1 MMGHNYPRL
10 RRRRVGGAVAM
21 CAAVMLSVAAAT
33 GAASAAVAVTAA
45 PGSADAVLSVPGA
58 GGVRIVRDEYGVPHI
73 FASTAR
79 ALFYGEGYAVA
90 QDRLWQAEQL
100 RLTGTGTV
108 AAVHGLGGPGSVPGD
123 LKFREYT
130 GGEGHL
136 RALVRALPAP
146 AQVAVQAFSD
156 GMNSWIRT
164 AIRSHTLLP
173 EYAIE
178 RLTPRP
184 WTPEDVLATWFV
196 LEGGPASTAFQYG
209 SFGGDEVT
217 NAAQL
222 ARWTAALGAGA
233 AAKVF
238 ADTHWLNDPSAPTTI
253 PAGPA
258 SKHGAGTPAVAA
270 LAAHAVRPARVSR
283 GLLAT
288 VVRQQRATSR
298 TLARVAQGSRWHSN
312 AVVLSGRLTKDGAP
326 LLLGGPQAQYSVPQT
341 FMEVGLHGAGYDVT
355 GVTIPGTVA
364 VEIGVGARHAWSLT
378 SGGTDNS
385 DWYADTIDPA
395 GHPGQYLFDGR
406 WQPYACRTE
415 TIDVYHRPARH
426 YRVCQGRHGP
436 VYAASGHTALA
447 LRDAG
452 AEGIDGTITGFLA
465 VDAAHSLAQFASA
478 LPRFAGS
485 FNFLY
490 ADQAGN
496 IAYWQTGH
504 VPVRAPGD
512 DPFLIHPGTGGDEWR
527 GFLPWP
533 AMPHVINPA
542 QGWLANWN
550 NKPEPGWP
558 NSAYG
563 FIDWGPVQ
571 RVQALTRQLVTLR
584 PRTATAATLD
594 HINRIAAQT
603 AESPVGNELNIA
615 VHALLPRL
623 LAQVNTTADPRLA
636 AVMALLSRW
645 DGQRVDPDRDVRYDS
660 PAVSI
665 WQQWYPIF
673 IDRVFATTVGSAG
686 GGQRDTILTD
696 LAVRLLDGPA
706 AALPLDYDYLHGR
719 SLSHV
724 VTATLIQ
731 ALDTL
736 TTRYHT
742 PDTAQWLLPDVYT
755 TWQPL
760 GLGAVPHTPWMN
772 RGTYNQIVHL
782 GHGDNLTAVNVVAP
796 GESGLAASPHFADQ
810 LSLYA
815 TWHYK
820 PMRLTRR
827 DLISQITS
835 DTVLPVPGP

>member
-33 GAASAAVAVTAA
+33 GAARAPVAVTAA
-45 PGSADAVLSVPGA
+45 PGSAAAVLSVPGA
-58 GGVRIVRDEYGVPHI
+58 GAVRIVRDEYGVPHI
-73 FASTAR
+73 FASTAH

-90 QDRLWQAEQL
+90 QDRLWQAERL

-108 AAVHGLGGPGSVPGD
+108 AAVHGLGGPSSVPDD
-123 LKFREYT
+123 LIFREYT
-130 GGEGHL
+130 GGQAHL
-136 RALVRALPAP
+136 RALVRMLPAP
-146 AQVAVQAFSD
+146 AQVAVQAFCD
-156 GMNSWIRT
+156 GMNAWIRT
-164 AIRSHTLLP
+164 AIRTHTLP
-173 EYAIE
+173 REYAIV

-184 WTPEDVLATWFV
+184 WTPEDVVATWLV
-196 LEGGPASTAFQYG
+196 VEHQYG
-209 SFGGDEVT
+209 SFGGDERA

-222 ARWTAALGAGA
+222 ARWTAALGARA
-233 AAKVF
+233 AAQVF

-253 PAGPA
+253 SAGPA
-258 SKHGAGTPAVAA
+258 SKHGAGTPAVAVSP
-270 LAAHAVRPARVSR
+270 AHAIQPARVSR
-283 GLLAT
+283 GPLAA
-288 VVRQQRATSR
+288 VLRQQRATDR
-298 TLARVAQGSRWHSN
+298 TLARVGQGSRWHSN

-406 WQPYACRTE
+406 WYPYACRTE

-436 VYAASGHTALA
+436 VYATSGHTALA

-452 AEGIDGTITGFLA
+452 AEGIDGTITGFLG
-465 VDAAHSLAQFASA
+465 VDAAHSLAQFAGA

-496 IAYWQTGH
+496 IAYWQVGH

-512 DPFLIHPGTGGDEWR
+512 DPFLVHPGTGGDEWR

-558 NSAYG
+558 NSASG
-563 FIDWGPVQ
+563 FLDWGPVQ
-571 RVQALTRQLVTLR
+571 RVQALTRQLATLR
-584 PRTATAATLD
+584 PHTATAATLD

-603 AESPVGNELNIA
+603 AESPVGSEYNIA

-623 LAQVNTTADPRLA
+623 LARVNTSADPRLPA
-636 AVMALLSRW
+636 AVALLSRW
-645 DGQRVDPDRDVRYDS
+645 DGQRIDPDQDGLYDS
-660 PAVSI
+660 PAVTI
-665 WQQWYPIF
+665 WQQWYPAF
-673 IDRVFATTVGSAG
+673 INRVFAATVGSG
-686 GGQRDTILTD
+686 TSGKPKLDNTILTN
-696 LAVRLLDGPA
+696 LAARLLEGPA
-706 AALPLDYDYLHGR
+706 AALPLHYTYLPGR

-731 ALDTL
+731 TLDTL

-742 PDTAQWLLPDVYT
+742 PDTARWLLPDVYT

-782 GHGDNLTAVNVVAP
+782 GHGGNLTAVNVIAP

-815 TWHYK
+815 TWQYK
-820 PMRLTRR
+820 PMRLTRG
-827 DLISQITS
+827 DLIGHITS
-835 DTVLPVPGP
+835 DIVLPVPGP

>member
-1 MMGHNYPRL
+1 MGHNYPRL
-10 RRRRVGGAVAM
+10 RRRRVGGAIAM
-21 CAAVMLSVAAAT
+21 CAAVMLSVLAAT
-33 GAASAAVAVTAA
+33 GVSGAAVAVTAA
-45 PGSADAVLSVPGA
+45 PGSAAAVLSVPGA
-58 GGVRIVRDEYGVPHI
+58 GAVRIVRDEYGVPHI

-90 QDRLWQAEQL
+90 QDRLWQAERL
-100 RLTGTGTV
+100 RLTGTGTI
-108 AAVHGLGGPGSVPGD
+108 AAVYRLGGPRSVQGD
-123 LKFREYT
+123 LHFREYT
-130 GGEGHL
+130 GGQGHL
-136 RALVRALPAP
+136 QALVRTLPGP
-146 AQVAVQAFSD
+146 ARIAVQAFSD
-156 GMNSWIRT
+156 GMNAWIGT
-164 AIRSHTLLP
+164 AIRTHALPPEFALLH
-173 EYAIE
+173 
-178 RLTPRP
+178 LTPRL
-184 WTPEDVLATWFV
+184 WTPEDVIATWFV
-196 LEGGPASTAFQYG
+196 IESQYG
-209 SFGGDEVT
+209 SFGGDELT
-217 NAAQL
+217 NASQL
-222 ARWTAALGAGA
+222 ASWTAALGSGA
-233 AAKVF
+233 AAQVF
-238 ADTHWLNDPSAPTTI
+238 ADTHWLDDPSSPTTI
-253 PAGPA
+253 PAGAPGTYQA
-258 SKHGAGTPAVAA
+258 ATPARPAA
-270 LAAHAVRPARVSR
+270 PAHAVRPARVSR

-288 VVRQQRATSR
+288 VLRQQRATSR
-298 TLARVAQGSRWHSN
+298 TLARIGQGSRWHSN

-326 LLLGGPQAQYSVPQT
+326 LLLGGPQAEYSAPQT

-395 GHPGQYLFDGR
+395 GHPGRYLFDGR
-406 WQPYACRTE
+406 WHPYACRTE
-415 TIDVYHRPARH
+415 TIDVYHRPARY

-436 VYAASGHTALA
+436 VYATSGHTALA

-452 AEGIDGTITGFLA
+452 AEGIDGTVTGFLA
-465 VDAAHSLAQFASA
+465 VDAARSLAQFAGA

-490 ADQAGN
+490 ADQGGN
-496 IAYWQTGH
+496 IAYWQVGH

-512 DPFLIHPGTGGDEWR
+512 DPFLVHPGTGGDEWR

-542 QGWLANWN
+542 QGLLANWN

-571 RVQALTRQLVTLR
+571 RVQALTHQLTTLR
-584 PRTATAATLD
+584 PHTATAATLE
-594 HINRIAAQT
+594 HINRVAAQT
-603 AESPVGNELNIA
+603 AESPVGDEYNIA

-623 LAQVNTTADPRLA
+623 LARVNTADDPRLP

-645 DGQRVDPDRDVRYDS
+645 DGQRVDPDQDGLYDS
-660 PAVSI
+660 PAVAV
-665 WQQWYPIF
+665 WQQWYPTF
-673 IDRVFATTVGSAG
+673 INRVFAATVGSG
-686 GGQRDTILTD
+686 TSGKPKLDNTILTD
-696 LAVRLLDGPA
+696 MAVRLLEGPA
-706 AALPLDYDYLHGR
+706 AARPLHYDYLHGTP
-719 SLSHV
+719 LSHA

-731 ALDTL
+731 TLDTL
-736 TTRYHT
+736 TSRYHT
-742 PDTAQWLLPDVYT
+742 PDTARWLLPDVYT

-760 GLGAVPHTPWMN
+760 GLGTVPRTLWMN

-782 GHGDNLTAVNVVAP
+782 GRGGNLTAVNVVAP

-827 DLISQITS
+827 DLTGHITS

>member
-1 MMGHNYPRL
+1 MGHNYPRL
-10 RRRRVGGAVAM
+10 RRRRAGGAVAM
-21 CAAVMLSVAAAT
+21 CAAVMLSVVAAA
-33 GAASAAVAVTAA
+33 GVASAAVAVTAA
-45 PGSADAVLSVPGA
+45 PASADAVLSVPGA
-58 GGVRIVRDEYGVPHI
+58 GGVRIARDEYGVPHI

-90 QDRLWQAEQL
+90 QDRLWQAERL

-108 AAVHGLGGPGSVPGD
+108 AAVYRFGGPSSVPGD
-123 LKFREYT
+123 LNFREYT

-146 AQVAVQAFSD
+146 AQVAVQAFCD
-156 GMNSWIRT
+156 GMNAWIRT
-164 AIRSHTLLP
+164 AIRTHTLPP
-173 EYAIE
+173 EFAVV

-184 WTPEDVLATWFV
+184 WTPEDVVATWLV
-196 LEGGPASTAFQYG
+196 VERQYG
-209 SFGGDEVT
+209 SFGGNERA

-222 ARWTAALGAGA
+222 ARWTAALGARA
-233 AAKVF
+233 AAQVF

-270 LAAHAVRPARVSR
+270 PAAHAIQPARVSH
-283 GLLAT
+283 GPLAA
-288 VVRQQRATSR
+288 VLRQQRATDR
-298 TLARVAQGSRWHSN
+298 TLARVGQGSRWHSN

-406 WQPYACRTE
+406 WHPYACRTE

-436 VYAASGHTALA
+436 AYTTSGHTALA

-452 AEGIDGTITGFLA
+452 AEGIDGTITGFLG
-465 VDAAHSLAQFASA
+465 VDAAHSLAQFAGA

-512 DPFLIHPGTGGDEWR
+512 NPFLIHPGTGGDEWR

-571 RVQALTRQLVTLR
+571 RVQALTRQLAVLR
-584 PRTATAATLD
+584 PHTATAATLD

-623 LAQVNTTADPRLA
+623 LARVNTSADPRLP
-636 AVMALLSRW
+636 AVTALLSRW
-645 DGQRVDPDRDVRYDS
+645 DGQRIDPDKDGLYDN
-660 PAVSI
+660 PAVAV
-665 WQQWYPIF
+665 WQQWYPTF
-673 IDRVFATTVGSAG
+673 INRVFAATVGSG
-686 GGQRDTILTD
+686 TSGKPKLNNTILTD
-696 LAVRLLDGPA
+696 LAVRLLEGPA
-706 AALPLDYDYLHGR
+706 AALPLHYNYMHGR
-719 SLSHV
+719 NLREI
-724 VTATLIQ
+724 VTATLVQ
-731 ALDTL
+731 TLDTL

-742 PDTAQWLLPDVYT
+742 PDTARWLLPDVYT

-760 GLGAVPHTPWMN
+760 GLGTVPHTPWMN
-772 RGTYNQIVHL
+772 RGTYNQIAHL
-782 GHGDNLTAVNVVAP
+782 GRGGNLTAVNVVAP
-796 GESGLAASPHFADQ
+796 GESGLAASSHFADQ

-815 TWHYK
+815 TWQYK
-820 PMRLTRR
+820 PIRLTRR
-827 DLISQITS
+827 DLTGHITS